1 MQQPGGSQ
9 LSQLGA
15 QGGGTV
21 GTTTKNNNTHINYAG
36 TMAC

>member
-21 GTTTKNNNTHINYAG
+21 GTTTKTIIH
-36 TMAC
+36 T